1 MVTMLNKNP
10 SAKPTLSLPVSANQV
25 EMSLS
30 LPSDGLGDAMAEL
43 DGPVLVLGAGGK
55 MGLHVCMMLK
65 RADESRQRS
74 RRVTA
79 VSRFSTVH
87 GRSAFEEAGVE
98 TLACD
103 LEDATALAALPDSP
117 NIIFMAGAK
126 FGTGDQPDLLRRMN
140 VELPRRVAGRFAGAR
155 CLVFSTGCVYSM
167 VSPSTG
173 GSKETDP
180 TDPPGEYAK
189 SCLERELAFADAA
202 HRHGSRVA
210 LIRLNYSTEFRYGVL
225 VDIALKVLKGEP
237 VDLSMGWVNVI
248 WQRDAVDHILRSF
261 PLADSNP
268 FILNVTGSEILAVR
282 DLAERFAELLGREPI
297 FSGVEEETAWLNDA
311 SKAHALFGPAGA
323 RIEEMMAWTAA
334 WIQSG
339 TGTFGK
345 PTGFERRTGKF

>member
-1 MVTMLNKNP
+1 MRE
-10 SAKPTLSLPVSANQV
+10 SPVPMPAGQV
-25 EMSLS
+25 EKILS
-30 LPSDGLGDAMAEL
+30 LPSAGLGDAMAGL

-55 MGLHVCMMLK
+55 MGLHVCAMLK
-65 RADESRQRS
+65 RADELRERG

-87 GRSAFEEAGVE
+87 GRGAFEEEGVE

-103 LEDATALAALPDSP
+103 LEDDAALAALPDAP

-140 VELPRRVAGRFAGAR
+140 VELSRRVAGRFAGAR

-180 TDPPGEYAK
+180 TAPPGEYAK
-189 SCLERELAFADAA
+189 SCLERELAFAGAA
-202 HRHGSRVA
+202 REHGSRVA

-225 VDIALKVLKGEP
+225 VDIAQKVQKGDP

-248 WQRDAVDHILRSF
+248 WQRDAVDHILQAF
-261 PLADSNP
+261 PLADSSP
-268 FILNVTGSEILAVR
+268 FILNVTGPEILGVR
-282 DLAERFAELLGREPI
+282 ELAEGFGELFGREPS
-297 FSGVEEETAWLNDA
+297 FCGNEQETAWLNSA
-311 SKAHALFGPAGA
+311 AKSHALFGPPAA
-323 RIEEMMAWTAA
+323 RIEEMMEWTAA
-334 WIQSG
+334 WIRSG

-345 PTGFERRTGKF
+345 PTGFEKRTGKF